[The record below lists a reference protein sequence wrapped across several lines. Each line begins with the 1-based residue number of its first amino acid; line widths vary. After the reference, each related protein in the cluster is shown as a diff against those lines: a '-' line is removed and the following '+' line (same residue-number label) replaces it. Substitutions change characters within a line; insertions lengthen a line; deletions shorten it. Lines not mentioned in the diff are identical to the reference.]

1 MRRLQEQATRHSF
14 NLDDEPGLTFSGN
27 GRDSKSCIV
36 IGDPTNLFNSPSN
49 TVLLPSLQFNRF
61 E

>member
-14 NLDDEPGLTFSGN
+14 NLDDEPGLSFSGN
-27 GRDSKSCIV
+27 GRGTKSCIA
-36 IGDPTNLFNSPSN
+36 IGDPTKHFNSPSKS
-49 TVLLPSLQFNRF
+49 VLLPFPRLSRL